1 MKSPL
6 YCVYYTK
13 NIPEKCKERKA
24 HTQMHMTQSTNSK
37 VTLNY
42 DKALRKINNMFGTL
56 AIQHNNLKYIGNCT

>member
-1 MKSPL
+1 
-6 YCVYYTK
+6 
-13 NIPEKCKERKA
+13 
-24 HTQMHMTQSTNSK
+24 MHMTQSTNSK